1 MISKIV
7 LASNN
12 HHKLT
17 EIRFFLDPL
26 GIQVLSLHDLGID
39 LPESIEKFSTYQE
52 NAAAK
57 CHFVSIW
64 TNLPVLADDSGLE
77 ILALDGRPGI
87 ISARYG
93 GTGKDSDNRNKVL
106 MELKKVPEEK
116 RMAKFVCV
124 LCFHNENN
132 DYFFDGQSSGKIL
145 EKEVGC
151 TGFGYDSLFFC
162 DTYLKSYAELTFEEK
177 LKVCHRGHALKKLVE
192 WLQKTKIPKVGLEP
206 TKGCPH

>member
-12 HHKLT
+12 LHKMK
-17 EIRFFLDPL
+17 EIQFFLDPL
-26 GIQVLSLHDLGID
+26 GIQIQSIKELGID
-39 LPESIEKFSTYQE
+39 LPENVEKFNTYQE

-57 CHFVSIW
+57 CYYVSKY
-64 TNLPVLADDSGLE
+64 TNLPILADDSGLE
-77 ILALDGRPGI
+77 IQALGGRPGI
-87 ISARYG
+87 VSARYG
-93 GTGKDSDNRNKVL
+93 GTGKDSDNRSKVL
-106 MELKKVPEEK
+106 QELVKIPEEN
-116 RMAKFVCV
+116 RLAEFVCV
-124 LCFHNENN
+124 LCLRIENN
-132 DYFFDGQSSGKIL
+132 DHFFIGHSSGKIL
-145 EKEVGC
+145 DKEVGN

-162 DTYLKSYAELTFEEK
+162 DTYQKTYAELTFEEK